1 MNRKINLAALKTSM
15 ANKKKQQAKQKR
27 ADRRKWWLW
36 GILLA
41 LVVGVAGYIVYSV
54 NTSEEKLAPGFG
66 LGGVTYCQS
75 TPKFAKDMGYDDSAI
90 MSTNETLK
98 GLFIYDRPLQVGQP
112 LAHVYQHP
120 TWDDA
125 GYLGTPVNDGEGNIY
140 VAPAPRVNL
149 YDNPPEQQNTIY
161 KVDTDTGE
169 LAEYIRLPFAAP
181 MPPENPFGIIGLAY
195 DCDTN
200 SLYAASVYGSGKDTE
215 VGIIFQIDLDT
226 GKVESQLK
234 NVDAFGLGVFNRIA
248 GKRLYFGLTR
258 KSEVWSV
265 ALGNDGKIR
274 GKPRFEFSMA
284 GWGAD
289 GDDKARRIVFR
300 KADEMFVR
308 GSAFNYNLIA
318 GTERIQTDYFL
329 RYDPAQDIWLR
340 EEDPQQ

>member
-1 MNRKINLAALKTSM
+1 M
-15 ANKKKQQAKQKR
+15 ANKKKQKELRER
-27 ADRRKWWLW
+27 ADRRKWWMW

-41 LVVGVAGYIVYSV
+41 LVAGVVGYVVYSV
-54 NTSEEKLAPGFG
+54 NNSEQKLSPGLG
-66 LGGVTYCQS
+66 LGGVTYCQAV
-75 TPKFAKDMGYDDSAI
+75 PKFALEMGYDETAI

-98 GLFIYDRPLQVGQP
+98 GLFIYDRPLELGQP
-112 LAHVYQHP
+112 LRDVYQHP
-120 TWDDA
+120 SWDDA
-125 GYLGTPVNDGEGNIY
+125 GYLGTPVNDGLGNIY

-161 KVDTDTGE
+161 KVDTNSGE
-169 LAEYIRLPFAAP
+169 MEEYIRLPFAAP

-200 SLYAASVYGSGKDTE
+200 SLYAASIYGSDRDTE
-215 VGIIFQIDLDT
+215 VGIIYHIDLET
-226 GKVESQLK
+226 GEVATQLK
-234 NVDAFGLGVFNRIA
+234 NIDAFGLGVFNRIA

-265 ALGNDGKIR
+265 ALGDDGKIR

-300 KADEMFVR
+300 RADEMFVR
-308 GSAFNYNLIA
+308 GSPFNYNLIA
-318 GTERIQTDYFL
+318 GTERIQTDYLL
-329 RYDPAQDIWLR
+329 RYDAEQDIWLR
-340 EEDPQQ
+340 EDDAQ

>member
-1 MNRKINLAALKTSM
+1 MCTSIPRGTT
-15 ANKKKQQAKQKR
+15 R
-27 ADRRKWWLW
+27 AISARR
-36 GILLA
+36 
-41 LVVGVAGYIVYSV
+41 
-54 NTSEEKLAPGFG
+54 
-66 LGGVTYCQS
+66 S
-75 TPKFAKDMGYDDSAI
+75 TTA
-90 MSTNETLK
+90 
-98 GLFIYDRPLQVGQP
+98 
-112 LAHVYQHP
+112 
-120 TWDDA
+120 
-125 GYLGTPVNDGEGNIY
+125 EGNIY

-200 SLYAASVYGSGKDTE
+200 SLYAASVYGSGKDAE
-215 VGIIFQIDLDT
+215 VGIIYQVDLDT
-226 GKVESQLK
+226 GKVASQLK
-234 NVDAFGLGVFNRIA
+234 NIDAFGLGVFNRIA

-265 ALGNDGKIR
+265 ALGDDGMIR

-318 GTERIQTDYFL
+318 GTERIQTDYFCATIPRKIFGCARMIRNNKYTYSRMFARQL
-329 RYDPAQDIWLR
+329 HCRTVRRSATASRTICMSC
-340 EEDPQQ
+340 